1 MLILLIDRGYLLSN
15 PDTVTFWQLTSF
27 SLVDYMVTGQY
38 TGSSPFGHC
47 LSDPAL
53 KSQARS
59 ANGSCVYIS
68 MSLSSPLSLQPLQP
82 TLGLAC
88 RDTCYYKPPSNSSM
102 SSATVKRQIG
112 DATFS
117 AIGYGAMGIAA
128 AYGPALP
135 DEERFKVRPIFME
148 LLFAL
153 TSPRIGPRRRIR
165 ERDHTLGHRRRLP
178 RQRAPHWAVVRQS
191 SKLDIRNCV

>member
-53 KSQARS
+53 KSQVRS

-82 TLGLAC
+82 ILRLAC
-88 RDTCYYKPPSNSSM
+88 RDACYYKPPSNFQHVFPYCQ
-102 SSATVKRQIG
+102 APDWRR
-112 DATFS
+112 DFLCNWLW
-117 AIGYGAMGIAA
+117 GYGN
-128 AYGPALP
+128 
-135 DEERFKVRPIFME
+135 
-148 LLFAL
+148 
-153 TSPRIGPRRRIR
+153 RRS
-165 ERDHTLGHRRRLP
+165 LWPG
-178 RQRAPHWAVVRQS
+178 S
-191 SKLDIRNCV
+191 SG